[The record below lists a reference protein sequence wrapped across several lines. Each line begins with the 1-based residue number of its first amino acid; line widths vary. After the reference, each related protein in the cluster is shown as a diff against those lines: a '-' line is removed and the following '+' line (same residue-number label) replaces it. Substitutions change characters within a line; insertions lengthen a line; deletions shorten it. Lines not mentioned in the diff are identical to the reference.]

1 MDIKSRNILYV
12 RINAAGQLWIKDEIN
27 SGYGE
32 LGELRTRVKEFV
44 KNEQNL
50 SKLPEKHVKNIDL
63 LGQCFVTD
71 KHVVSLQTDRGTPYN
86 MYFQV
91 QNELVAAYN
100 ELRNELSK
108 QKFGREY
115 QFLKVEEK
123 LAIRQ
128 YYPQN
133 ISEAE
138 PKKYGGD
145 N

>member
-12 RINAAGQLWIKDEIN
+12 RLNAAGQLWVKDEIN
-27 SGYGE
+27 SGEYD
-32 LGELRTRVKEFV
+32 LASLRNRVKEFV

-71 KHVVSLQTDRGTPYN
+71 KHVVSVQTDRGTPYDR
-86 MYFQV
+86 YFQV

-115 QFLKVEEK
+115 QYLKEEEK
-123 LAIRQ
+123 AAVRQ

-138 PKKYGGD
+138 PKKYGGQQ
-145 N
+145 

>member
-1 MDIKSRNILYV
+1 MDIKSRNILFV
-12 RINAAGQLWIKDEIN
+12 RLNASGELWVKDETS
-27 SGYGE
+27 SGYCE
-32 LGELRTRVKEFV
+32 PSTLRQRVKDFV
-44 KNEQNL
+44 KNEQNS
-50 SKLPEKHVKNIDL
+50 SKWPEKHVKNIDL

-71 KHVVSLQTDRGTPYN
+71 KHVVSVQTDRGTPYN
-86 MYFQV
+86 QYFMV

-115 QFLKVEEK
+115 QFLKDEEK
-123 LAIRQ
+123 AAIRQ

-138 PKKYGGD
+138 PKKYGGQ
-145 N
+145 

>member
-1 MDIKSRNILYV
+1 
-12 RINAAGQLWIKDEIN
+12 
-27 SGYGE
+27 
-32 LGELRTRVKEFV
+32 
-44 KNEQNL
+44 
-50 SKLPEKHVKNIDL
+50 
-63 LGQCFVTD
+63 
-71 KHVVSLQTDRGTPYN
+71 

-100 ELRNELSK
+100 ELRNEVSK

-115 QFLKVEEK
+115 QYLKDEEK
-123 LAIRQ
+123 KAIRE

-145 N
+145 Q